1 MNAFDLSLHLTM
13 TKFNKMQEMLPADG
27 SSSQFT
33 PAGRSFLFVIS
44 HTVVVHVTLDALASA
59 SHADNLL

>member
-1 MNAFDLSLHLTM
+1 MNVFDLSLHLTM

-27 SSSQFT
+27 FSSRFM
-33 PAGRSFLFVIS
+33 PADCSFLFVIS
-44 HTVVVHVTLDALASA
+44 HTAVVYVTLNALASA